1 MKRRTPLSAGQLV
14 LLSSVLALLPA
25 AIFGAYAMYSLV
37 VRDQNAQ
44 RQQLLATARA
54 LAVGI
59 DHEIDTLRQISS
71 VLASSRL
78 LIGDVENLAAFDD
91 LARDAASAG
100 RYDVVLVDR
109 RAQQLV
115 NTRIELGQPL
125 PISSNRELIKQ
136 VFDSGMPFVSELAAR
151 SSDGTRTIAI
161 MTPVIARGET
171 HYVLVLTP
179 HLDTVAALFDRVAMQ
194 KGWAAAIDDPSGT
207 IVARSID
214 PAKYVGTKARLRS
227 DRETDIVRFDDLEGR
242 PSHMA
247 YYVSPETRFRAVVW
261 APEAVFYESTNV
273 LRRSFG
279 IIAAL
284 ALLVAAAASLAAARF
299 VRWPIRTLVETARRL
314 GQGEPVTHKPSIMSE
329 ANVVGEALEQA
340 SRTIA
345 AREASLRKETA
356 KTVALAREV
365 AHRTKNVMA
374 VVAAIARQSIRT
386 SKSPQEFAVI
396 FEGRLGGLAR
406 SLDLLVET
414 DWEGV
419 ALEALVRHQLMAFAD
434 EHRFSASGPK
444 VLLAPP
450 AVQNI
455 GMALHELATNAVK
468 YGALSAAGGHVAIL
482 WRVEDGRFTLTWT
495 ERNGPRTETPQR
507 RGFGRSVI
515 EDLAASSLSGTAQL
529 TFEPEGVTWALEA
542 PLSSLQA
549 NVRRGPEGTPGLSA

>member
-1 MKRRTPLSAGQLV
+1 M

-25 AIFGAYAMYSLV
+25 AVFGAYAMYSLV

-78 LIGDVENLAAFDD
+78 LSGGAENLSAFDD

-109 RAQQLV
+109 RGQQLV
-115 NTRIELGQPL
+115 NTRIEPGRQL
-125 PISSNRELIKQ
+125 PTSKNMELIDQ
-136 VFDSGMPFVSELAAR
+136 VFSSGTPFVSELAVR
-151 SSDGTRTIAI
+151 SSDGSRTIAI
-161 MTPVIARGET
+161 MTPVIARGST
-171 HYVLVLTP
+171 HSVLILTP

-214 PAKYVGTKARLRS
+214 AAKYVGTKARLRA
-227 DRETDIVRFDDLEGR
+227 DRGSAIVQFNDLEGR

-247 YYVSPETRFRAVVW
+247 YFVSPDTRFRAVVW
-261 APEAVFYESTNV
+261 APETVFYESTNV

-284 ALLVAAAASLAAARF
+284 ALLVTVAAGLAAARS
-299 VRWPIRTLVETARRL
+299 VRKPIRTLAETARRL
-314 GQGEPVTHKPSIMSE
+314 GQGEPVAHRPSIMSE
-329 ANVVGEALEQA
+329 ANIVGEALEQA

-374 VVAAIARQSIRT
+374 VVAAIARQSLRS
-386 SKSPQEFAVI
+386 SKSPQDFAVI

-419 ALEALVRHQLMAFAD
+419 ALEALVRHQLMAFVD
-434 EHRFSASGPK
+434 EQRFSASGPQ
-444 VLLAPP
+444 VVLAPP

-468 YGALSAAGGHVAIL
+468 YGALSSSGGHVAIH
-482 WRVEDGRFTLTWT
+482 WRSDDGHFSLSWT
-495 ERNGPRTETPQR
+495 ERGGPSVAMPQR

-515 EDLAASSLSGTAQL
+515 EDLAASSLGGSARL
-529 TFEPEGVTWALEA
+529 TFAPEGVTWVLEA
-542 PLSSLQA
+542 PMTSLQG
-549 NVRRGPEGTPGLSA
+549 NVRRAPDQA

>member
-1 MKRRTPLSAGQLV
+1 MKRRKTLSAGQLV

-37 VRDQNAQ
+37 VRDQTAQ
-44 RQQLLATARA
+44 TQQLLATARA

-59 DHEIDTLRQISS
+59 DHEIDTLRQIST
-71 VLASSRL
+71 VLAGSRL
-78 LIGDVENLAAFDD
+78 LTVESLPAFDD

-109 RAQQLV
+109 SGQQLV
-115 NTRIELGQPL
+115 NTRLEPGRQL
-125 PISSNRELIKQ
+125 PASRNMELINK
-136 VFDSGMPFVSELAAR
+136 VFISGEPFVSELATR
-151 SSDGTRTIAI
+151 SSDNSRTIAI

-171 HYVLVLTP
+171 LYVLIITP
-179 HLDTVAALFDRVAMQ
+179 HLDTVAALFDRVALQ
-194 KGWAAAIDDPSGT
+194 KGWAAAIDDPGGT

-214 PAKYVGTKARLRS
+214 AAKYVGTKARLRS
-227 DRETDIVRFDDLEGR
+227 TRGSDIVRFNDLEGR
-242 PSHMA
+242 PSYMA
-247 YYVSPETRFRAVVW
+247 YHVSSETRFRAVVW
-261 APEAVFYESTNV
+261 APETVFYESANV
-273 LRRSFG
+273 LRYSFG

-284 ALLVAAAASLAAARF
+284 ALLVAVAASLAAARI
-299 VRWPIRTLVETARRL
+299 VRRPIRTLVDTARRL
-314 GQGEPVTHKPSIMSE
+314 GQGEPVAHKASIMSE

-374 VVAAIARQSIRT
+374 VVAAIARQSIRSAKT
-386 SKSPQEFAVI
+386 PQDFAVI

-406 SLDLLVET
+406 SLDLLVDT

-419 ALEALVRHQLMAFAD
+419 ALEALVRQQLTAFVD
-434 EHRFSASGPK
+434 EQRFRASGPQ

-468 YGALSAAGGHVAIL
+468 YGALSVAGGQVDIQ
-482 WRVEDGRFTLTWT
+482 WQVEDGHFMLSWT
-495 ERNGPRTETPQR
+495 ERGGPSVEVPQR

-515 EDLAASSLSGTAQL
+515 EDLAASSLGGAARL
-529 TFEPEGVTWALEA
+529 IFEPAGIAWVLEA
-542 PLSSLQA
+542 PMTSLQA
-549 NVRRGPEGTPGLSA
+549 HVRRGI

>member
-1 MKRRTPLSAGQLV
+1 MKRRTTLSAGQLV

-44 RQQLLATARA
+44 SQQLLATARA
-54 LAVGI
+54 LSVGI
-59 DHEIDTLRQISS
+59 DHEIDTLRQISA
-71 VLASSRL
+71 VLAGSRL
-78 LIGDVENLAAFDD
+78 LTVDSLAAFDD

-109 RAQQLV
+109 SGQQLV
-115 NTRIELGQPL
+115 NTRIEAGQKL
-125 PISSNRELIKQ
+125 PVSRNMELIGK
-136 VFDSGMPFVSELAAR
+136 VFATGVPFVSELVTR

-161 MTPVIARGET
+161 MTPVTTRGET
-171 HYVLVLTP
+171 HYVLILTP
-179 HLDTVAALFDRVAMQ
+179 HLDTVAALFDRVALQ
-194 KGWAAAIDDPSGT
+194 EGWAAAIDDPGGT
-207 IVARSID
+207 IIARSID
-214 PAKYVGTKARLRS
+214 AEKYVGTKARLRT
-227 DRETDIVRFDDLEGR
+227 DRGTAIVRFNDLEGR
-242 PSHMA
+242 PSYMA
-247 YYVSPETRFRAVVW
+247 YHVSQETRFRAVVW
-261 APEAVFYESTNV
+261 APETVFYESTYV

-279 IIAAL
+279 TIAAL
-284 ALLVAAAASLAAARF
+284 ALLVAVAAGLAAARV
-299 VRWPIRTLVETARRL
+299 VRRPLLSLVQTAQRL
-314 GQGEPVTHKPSIMSE
+314 GQGETVTHKPSIMSE

-374 VVAAIARQSIRT
+374 VVAAIARQSIRS
-386 SKSPQEFAVI
+386 SKSQQDFAVI

-419 ALEALVRHQLMAFAD
+419 SLEALVRQQLSAFAED
-434 EHRFSASGPK
+434 QRFSATGPQ
-444 VLLAPP
+444 VLLSPA

-468 YGALSAAGGHVAIL
+468 YGALVSASGHVDVR
-482 WRVEDGRFTLTWT
+482 WQSEGGRFTLIWT
-495 ERNGPRTETPQR
+495 ERGGPPAAEPQR

-515 EDLAASSLSGTAQL
+515 EDLAAGSLGGSAQL
-529 TFEPEGVTWALEA
+529 NFAPEGITWVLEA
-542 PLSSLQA
+542 PTASLQA
-549 NVRRGPEGTPGLSA
+549 HPRRPADGH